1 MLIYHVRF
9 DDGESFGSALTLE
22 EAIKLRDENNFRFLN
37 RSLHI
42 YEITTWNGWEEKE
55 LLTL

>member
-42 YEITTWNGWEEKE
+42 YEITTWNGWNEKKVI
-55 LLTL
+55 

>member
-1 MLIYHVRF
+1 MLIYYVRF

-22 EAIKLRDENNFRFLN
+22 EAIKLRDENNFRFFN

-42 YEITTWNGWEEKE
+42 YEITTFGGWKE
-55 LLTL
+55 TKIV